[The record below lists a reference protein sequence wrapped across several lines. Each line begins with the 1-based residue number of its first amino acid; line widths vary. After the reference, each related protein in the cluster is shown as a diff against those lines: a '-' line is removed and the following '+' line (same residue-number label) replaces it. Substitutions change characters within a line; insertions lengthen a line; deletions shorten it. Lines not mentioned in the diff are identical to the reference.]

1 VSLAASAGAAVFAVF
16 GSLAFGSLAI
26 LLSWIPPQGK
36 AMLWLSRRWSRWL
49 LRSSGVR
56 LEARYEA
63 TLERDRSYV
72 FIANHQSYYDIP
84 ALLPTIPAEVRFAAK
99 RSLFHIPFFGWA
111 LWAGGFIPIDR
122 ENRSRAQKAF
132 ATAAARLKRGVS
144 VLFFPEGSRSF
155 DGRLA
160 TFERGAFLLALR
172 LGLPIVPVGVSGAR
186 LVQPRGRLAV
196 SPGTISVTYGA
207 PIEVAPY
214 GVRRK
219 AELIDEVQRRVAELA
234 ATEIADHPGKGRES
248 TAAAAEQLQEVIED
262 LGSEHRR
269 ELP

>member
-1 VSLAASAGAAVFAVF
+1 MSFAASAGAAAFAVF
-16 GSLAFGSLAI
+16 GSLLFGSLAI
-26 LLSWIPPQGK
+26 VLSWFPPRGK
-36 AMLWLSRRWSRWL
+36 AMLWLARRWSLWL

-56 LEARYEA
+56 LEPRYEA
-63 TLERDRSYV
+63 LLDRSRSYV

-84 ALLPTIPAEVRFAAK
+84 ALLPTIPVEIRFAAK
-99 RSLFHIPFFGWA
+99 RSLFHIPVFGWA

-155 DGRLA
+155 DGRLT

-172 LGLPIVPVGVSGAR
+172 LGLPIVPVGVSGAN
-186 LVQPRGRLAV
+186 LVQPRGRLAI
-196 SPGTISVTYGA
+196 SPGTITVSYGA
-207 PIEVAPY
+207 PIEAASY

-234 ATEIADHPGKGRES
+234 GAEIAGDGKGGES
-248 TAAAAEQLQEVIED
+248 GGPAVA
-262 LGSEHRR
+262 GGRR
-269 ELP
+269 